1 VKQKPDA
8 DGLYWFRGTFGGDP
22 YATIVEVYD
31 KDCISILGDDCP
43 CMVQDFDGEWHGPL
57 VAPWDASATG
67 VFITLKLPVGELE
80 KELAELREKVAEAE
94 VHYENCP
101 YCWGTE

>member
-67 VFITLKLPVGELE
+67 VFITRLFGPEAPAFRRGEEGPPPNLS
-80 KELAELREKVAEAE
+80 
-94 VHYENCP
+94 
-101 YCWGTE
+101 